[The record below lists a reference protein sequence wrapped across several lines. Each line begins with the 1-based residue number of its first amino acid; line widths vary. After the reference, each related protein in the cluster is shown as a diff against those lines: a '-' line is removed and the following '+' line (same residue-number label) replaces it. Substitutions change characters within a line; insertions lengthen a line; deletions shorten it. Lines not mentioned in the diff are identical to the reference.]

1 MLNLTAHVW
10 GHDAP
15 KEKPHGADQH
25 TEGPA
30 NNSTVILPP
39 HADSTSKSFATVAAR
54 AALLGHTFQR
64 HGNIFLIGR
73 WGHTREFDSLA
84 EAAQWLDKIGAKS

>member
-1 MLNLTAHVW
+1 MLNLIAYVW
-10 GHDAP
+10 GVDAP
-15 KEKPHGADQH
+15 KEKPHGAQH

-30 NNSTVILPP
+30 NNSTAILP
-39 HADSTSKSFATVAAR
+39 ATDSTSKSFATLAAR

-84 EAAQWLDKIGAKS
+84 KAAQWLDQIGSKR